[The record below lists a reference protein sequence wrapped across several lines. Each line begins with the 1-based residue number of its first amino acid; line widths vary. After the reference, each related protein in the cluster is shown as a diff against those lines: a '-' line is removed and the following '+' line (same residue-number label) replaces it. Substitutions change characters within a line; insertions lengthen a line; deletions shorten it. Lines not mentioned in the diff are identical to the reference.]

1 MKRVEIFKTN
11 VYRMKDAQRIV
22 ATLVSLFSSYK
33 INFDL
38 DDEERILRINLHNW
52 KLRPTALLERC
63 LSGVIVVKESFN
75 YAQKIKN

>member
-38 DDEERILRINLHNW
+38 DDEERILRIESSQ
-52 KLRPTALLERC
+52 LEIETNSIVRKMFEWGYRC
-63 LSGVIVVKESFN
+63 ERI
-75 YAQKIKN
+75 I

>member
-11 VYRMKDAQRIV
+11 VYRMKDAQQIV

-38 DDEERILRINLHNW
+38 EDEERILRIESLQ
-52 KLRPTALLERC
+52 LEIETNSIVRKMFEWGYRC
-63 LSGVIVVKESFN
+63 ERI
-75 YAQKIKN
+75 I

>member
-11 VYRMKDAQRIV
+11 VYRLKDAQQIV

-38 DDEERILRINLHNW
+38 DDEERILRIESSQ
-52 KLRPTALLERC
+52 LEIEVNSIVGKMFAWGYRC
-63 LSGVIVVKESFN
+63 ERI
-75 YAQKIKN
+75 I

>member
-11 VYRMKDAQRIV
+11 VYRLKDAQQIV

-38 DDEERILRINLHNW
+38 DDEERILRIESSQ
-52 KLRPTALLERC
+52 LEIEVNSIVGKMFEWGYRC
-63 LSGVIVVKESFN
+63 ERI
-75 YAQKIKN
+75 I

>member
-11 VYRMKDAQRIV
+11 VYRMKDAQRII

-38 DDEERILRINLHNW
+38 DDEECILRVESSQ
-52 KLRPTALLERC
+52 LEIETNSIIRKMFEWGYRC
-63 LSGVIVVKESFN
+63 ERIV
-75 YAQKIKN
+75 

>member
-22 ATLVSLFSSYK
+22 ATLVSLFSAYK

-38 DDEERILRINLHNW
+38 DDEERILRIESSQ
-52 KLRPTALLERC
+52 LEIETNSIVRNMFEWGYRC
-63 LSGVIVVKESFN
+63 ERI
-75 YAQKIKN
+75 I

>member
-11 VYRMKDAQRIV
+11 VYRLKDAQQIV

-38 DDEERILRINLHNW
+38 DDEERILRIESSQ
-52 KLRPTALLERC
+52 LEIEVNSIVGKMFECGYRC
-63 LSGVIVVKESFN
+63 ERI
-75 YAQKIKN
+75 I

>member
-11 VYRMKDAQRIV
+11 VYRIKDAQRIV

-38 DDEERILRINLHNW
+38 DDEERILRIESSQ
-52 KLRPTALLERC
+52 LEIETNSIVSKMFEWGYRC
-63 LSGVIVVKESFN
+63 ERI
-75 YAQKIKN
+75 I

>member
-22 ATLVSLFSSYK
+22 ATLVCLFSSYK

-38 DDEERILRINLHNW
+38 DDEERILRIESSQ
-52 KLRPTALLERC
+52 LEIETNSIVRKMFEWGYRC
-63 LSGVIVVKESFN
+63 ERI
-75 YAQKIKN
+75 I